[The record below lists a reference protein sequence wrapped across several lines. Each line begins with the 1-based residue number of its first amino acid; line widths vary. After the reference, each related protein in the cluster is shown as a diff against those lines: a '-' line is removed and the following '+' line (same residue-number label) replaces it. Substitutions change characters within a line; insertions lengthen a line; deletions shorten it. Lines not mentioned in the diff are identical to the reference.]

1 MSLVWIL
8 IPVVLL
14 GLLLLRLFAGYPEPK
29 RELKVLKPWSHAFV
43 VAGGETLFP
52 AGGELE
58 PSAEDVD
65 VPGYLDEWFAG
76 LPGQQRVLMTL
87 LMLLMEQGPLLF
99 GLHLRRFSGLS
110 VEARTRYLAGWENSS
125 IYYRRALLTSVRMI
139 FSFAYLDHPRVQ
151 EALGMADRKACQ
163 PTPTTHLTPEDRGD
177 GMVLGL
183 DDHGETVCE
192 ECDVVVIGTG
202 AGGAV
207 AAKELAEAGLKVII
221 LEEGPF
227 VRPEEVSRNCG
238 IGMGQILYEAGLR
251 TMIGPTATPTIQGR
265 CVGGSTLPNS
275 AILFRIPDFVLGEWR
290 DRYGVEGLTNDVL
303 LPSYERVEKATD
315 KHPARPEQ
323 LGPKNTLFAK
333 GAEAVGLEPEPFALA
348 KTGCK
353 GCGECMP
360 SCPIG
365 AKNSTDISHVP
376 AAVRA
381 GARLYHSCRCD
392 EILAAERG
400 VTGVLGTF
408 VDARNKKHGRM
419 RIRCR
424 GAVLAGGVFGTPIV
438 LRKSGIAISSG
449 QVGRNLHA
457 HPGGAMF
464 GVFPEEVKP
473 WIGSTQGYGAFLD
486 DTTKVEVLW
495 APMATMA
502 VRLPGFGLALKEHL
516 ARFKHIAIWDA
527 VVRGTS
533 TGRILAYSGNN
544 PTVWFKFNQHDTDL
558 MVKGLRTVGEMFFA
572 AGAEAILPGIHGL
585 PAELRD
591 PGELKLL
598 EPGRITAKQLVVAA
612 THLFGTC
619 RMGED
624 PNASVVDSRGEA
636 HDVRNLWVCDAS
648 VMPNGTRVNPH
659 EPIMALSDYFSQGI
673 IERMRREA

>member
-1 MSLVWIL
+1 MTLVWIL
-8 IPVVLL
+8 VPVVLL
-14 GLLLLRLFAGYPEPK
+14 GLLLLRLFAGYGEPG
-29 RELKVLKPWSHAFV
+29 REYKVLKPWSHAFI

-52 AGGELE
+52 AGGDLE
-58 PSAEDVD
+58 PSAADVD

-87 LMLLMEQGPLLF
+87 LMLLMEQAPLLF
-99 GLHLRRFSGLS
+99 GLHLRRFSGLP
-110 VEARTRYLAGWENSS
+110 VEARTRYFNAWEQSS
-125 IYYRRALLTSVRMI
+125 IYYRRGLLTSVRLI
-139 FSFAYLDHPRVQ
+139 FSFAYLDHPKVQ
-151 EALGMADRKACQ
+151 AALGMADRKACQ
-163 PTPTTHLTPEDRGD
+163 PTPTTHLTAEDRGD
-177 GMVLGL
+177 GMLLGL
-183 DDHGETVCE
+183 EDHGELVRE

-207 AAKELAEAGLKVII
+207 AARSLAEAGLNVII

-227 VRPEEVSRNCG
+227 IRPEDVSRNCG
-238 IGMGQILYEAGLR
+238 TGMSQILYESGLR
-251 TMIGPTATPTIQGR
+251 TMIGPTATPTMQGR

-275 AILFRIPDFVLGEWR
+275 AILFRFPDLVLDEWR
-290 DRYGVEGLTNDVL
+290 DQFGVEGLTNDVL
-303 LPSYERVEKATD
+303 LPSYERVEAATD

-333 GAEAVGLEPEPFALA
+333 GAQALGITAEPFSLA

-392 EILAAERG
+392 EILAADRG
-400 VTGVLGTF
+400 VTGVIGTF
-408 VDARNKKHGRM
+408 VDSKNKKRGRM

-424 GAVLAGGVFGTPIV
+424 GAVLAGGVFGSPIV
-438 LRKSGIAISSG
+438 LKKSGLAISSG

-464 GVFPEEVKP
+464 GVFPEEVNP

-486 DTTKVEVLW
+486 DRTKIEVLW

-502 VRLPGFGLALKEHL
+502 VRLPGSGHALKEHL
-516 ARFKHIAIWDA
+516 ARFKHIAIWDT

-533 TGRILAYSGNN
+533 TGRILTYSGNN
-544 PTVWFKFNQHDTDL
+544 PTVWFNFNQHDTDL
-558 MVKGLRTVGEMFFA
+558 LIKGLRTLGEMFFA
-572 AGAEAILPGIHGL
+572 AGAQAILPGIHGL
-585 PAELRD
+585 PAEIRD
-591 PGELKLL
+591 VEQLKLL
-598 EPGRITAKQLVVAA
+598 EPGTISPKQIIVAA

-619 RMGED
+619 RMGEN
-624 PNASVVDSRGEA
+624 PNNSVVDSRGEA
-636 HDVRNLWVCDAS
+636 HDVHNLWICDSS
-648 VMPNGTRVNPH
+648 VMPNGTKVNPH

-673 IERMRREA
+673 IERLKQEA